1 MVKFHFTHIR
11 VIAWPPFQK
20 TSLLTKDDKHLSISG
35 RYFAKPQI
43 KEYEFEP
50 KHELLELVEGQTGQ
64 VKEHTIMTS
73 PKFGHFLTTLKNYK
87 ITFQFP
93 NT

>member
-64 VKEHTIMTS
+64 VKGAYNNDVTQIWTFSNHT
-73 PKFGHFLTTLKNYK
+73 KKL
-87 ITFQFP
+87 
-93 NT
+93 

>member
-1 MVKFHFTHIR
+1 MHFN
-11 VIAWPPFQK
+11 V
-20 TSLLTKDDKHLSISG
+20 G

-64 VKEHTIMTS
+64 VNRAVFSNFIFSYFLLLSLNTS
-73 PKFGHFLTTLKNYK
+73 EEFEP
-87 ITFQFP
+87 I
-93 NT
+93 